1 MDVEKLY
8 PLAENAPDLI
18 KSPTGKSLSDLTVE
32 GVVNGDVTI
41 SDLAISP
48 EALHMQAEIASAA
61 GRSTLADNFHR
72 AAELVNVPQEVL
84 METYEMLRPG
94 RSDWQS
100 LRDRAEHLRQKYGA
114 DLIAAFLE
122 EAADAYKRRGLFTKR
137 F

>member
-1 MDVEKLY
+1 MSVKNLY

-48 EALHMQAEIASAA
+48 EALHMQAEISSAA
-61 GRSTLADNFHR
+61 GRSTLAENFHR

-100 LRDRAEHLRQKYGA
+100 LRDRAEHFRQKYGA

-122 EAADAYKRRGLFTKR
+122 EAADTYKRRGLFTKR